1 MLSREDFVDP
11 NKRATG
17 RTERIGS
24 ISSWL
29 GDVISR
35 SHVVR
40 LASRWQTGR
49 LERDADASQSDCA
62 EERQRARAPIAG
74 GLGSS
79 NNRSNASLPPD
90 PTRRLRRGAPA
101 SLLAYPVIDRAG
113 RVNALPDVLV
123 SRQLAAQAS
132 LRVGDTVTLAADAS
146 GAGATRFRVAGT
158 YEPTPDPMRFT
169 TPRIEA
175 RLHLP
180 DLQAITASPDDP
192 GSGDWVRSMNV
203 RLADP
208 DDADAFATVL
218 TSRVPGIF
226 ARPTARARDGSDP
239 FAVLERF
246 HLAVAIVTVL
256 GSTAFLLALMVMR
269 SEERRETVGIIRL
282 IGVSRRFVLL
292 VVLAEGLLIAAAGAV
307 FGVLVALA
315 AEGGVNRFFQW
326 RYDTTLVF
334 VDVTARIALQSV
346 ALAVPLGIVAGLVGS
361 WTLLRRDIVTLV
373 RR

>member
-1 MLSREDFVDP
+1 MIRSR
-11 NKRATG
+11 
-17 RTERIGS
+17 
-24 ISSWL
+24 
-29 GDVISR
+29 
-35 SHVVR
+35 
-40 LASRWQTGR
+40 
-49 LERDADASQSDCA
+49 
-62 EERQRARAPIAG
+62 RARRAAFVAALVIA
-74 GLGSS
+74 LG
-79 NNRSNASLPPD
+79 
-90 PTRRLRRGAPA
+90 
-101 SLLAYPVIDRAG
+101 YPVVTAP
-113 RVNALPDVLV
+113 VASELPDVLV
-123 SRQLAAQAS
+123 SRQLAMRAS
-132 LRVGDTVTLAADAS
+132 LHVGDTVTFASDAS
-146 GAGATRFRVAGT
+146 GARATRFRVAGT

-180 DLQAITASPDDP
+180 DLQAITASRDEPE
-192 GSGDWVRSMNV
+192 SAESVRALNV

-208 DDADAFATVL
+208 HDADAFAAAVA
-218 TSRVPGIF
+218 SRVPGIF

-282 IGVSRRFVLL
+282 IGISQRFVLL

-334 VDVTARIALQSV
+334 VRVTARIALQSV

>member
-1 MLSREDFVDP
+1 M
-11 NKRATG
+11 
-17 RTERIGS
+17 
-24 ISSWL
+24 
-29 GDVISR
+29 
-35 SHVVR
+35 
-40 LASRWQTGR
+40 
-49 LERDADASQSDCA
+49 
-62 EERQRARAPIAG
+62 
-74 GLGSS
+74 
-79 NNRSNASLPPD
+79 
-90 PTRRLRRGAPA
+90 
-101 SLLAYPVIDRAG
+101 
-113 RVNALPDVLV
+113 
-123 SRQLAAQAS
+123 
-132 LRVGDTVTLAADAS
+132 
-146 GAGATRFRVAGT
+146 
-158 YEPTPDPMRFT
+158 
-169 TPRIEA
+169 
-175 RLHLP
+175 
-180 DLQAITASPDDP
+180 
-192 GSGDWVRSMNV
+192 
-203 RLADP
+203 
-208 DDADAFATVL
+208 
-218 TSRVPGIF
+218 PGIF

-282 IGVSRRFVLL
+282 IGVSQRFVLL

-334 VDVTARIALQSV
+334 VRVTARIALQSV

>member
-1 MLSREDFVDP
+1 MLRSRRVWLAAFVAALLVAAAYP
-11 NKRATG
+11 AIT
-17 RTERIGS
+17 
-24 ISSWL
+24 
-29 GDVISR
+29 
-35 SHVVR
+35 
-40 LASRWQTGR
+40 
-49 LERDADASQSDCA
+49 
-62 EERQRARAPIAG
+62 
-74 GLGSS
+74 
-79 NNRSNASLPPD
+79 
-90 PTRRLRRGAPA
+90 APA
-101 SLLAYPVIDRAG
+101 AG
-113 RVNALPDVLV
+113 DAFPEVLV
-123 SRQLAAQAS
+123 SRQLAAQAR
-132 LRVGDTVTLAADAS
+132 LRVGDTVTFAADAS

-169 TPRIEA
+169 TPRIEV
-175 RLHLP
+175 RFHLP

-192 GSGDWVRSMNV
+192 ASGDSVRSMNV

-218 TSRVPGIF
+218 TSRVPGVF

-292 VVLAEGLLIAAAGAV
+292 VVLAEGLLIAAAGAA